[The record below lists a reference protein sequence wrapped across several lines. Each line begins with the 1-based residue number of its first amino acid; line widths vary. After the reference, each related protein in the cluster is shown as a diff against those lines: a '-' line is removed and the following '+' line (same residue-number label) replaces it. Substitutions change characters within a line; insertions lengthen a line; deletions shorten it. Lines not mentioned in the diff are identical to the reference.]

1 MGQFLAIGLA
11 TGIGVKKSEI
21 SHCDLSIDDLQQ
33 VMQTRL
39 HHDPD
44 LYTVHE
50 SPESYSLILRD
61 DLLHAELIPLLQ
73 TLYPLLY
80 PEDTHDDERSV
91 IARLQAMP
99 AQEWLQFSRSKPS
112 EYFQMDKYAT
122 PERLD
127 IRANDKYCKLWLY
140 YEHLLLSLEGK
151 IVMEVYGRQF
161 NFLRYTMAKAFAQFR
176 LAKALRVYLTG

>member
-11 TGIGVKKSEI
+11 TGIDVKKSQI
-21 SHCDLSIDDLQQ
+21 TDCNLSIDGLQQ
-33 VMQTRL
+33 VMQKRQ

-44 LYTVHE
+44 LYTTQE
-50 SPESYSLILRD
+50 SQDSYSLILRE
-61 DLLHAELIPLLQ
+61 DLLHAQLIPLLQ

-80 PEDTHDDERSV
+80 PEDTDNDMLS
-91 IARLQAMP
+91 IIPTLQSMSPQA
-99 AQEWLQFSRSKPS
+99 WLEFSRSKPS

-122 PERLD
+122 PEILD
-127 IRANDKYCKLWLY
+127 IQSSSKYCKLSLY

-151 IVMEVYGRQF
+151 IAMEVFGRQF
-161 NFLRYTMAKAFAQFR
+161 NFLRYTMGKAFAQFS